1 MREQNYRYL
10 DLLNVL
16 CVCDGVAIP
25 DNQNYITE
33 RWLRADRVSLFVYGF
48 LFIFFIFGEF
58 FLLFLFWV
66 VRKTAGLTASIRAHV
81 NIVSLLTYLLT
92 YLLTT
97 FLLCKRVNQM
107 RRICSRSLLYLFIYL
122 CIYLYM
128 KPTHK
133 TVYTMDIKRHNVCC

>member
-1 MREQNYRYL
+1 VYRYL

-33 RWLRADRVSLFVYGF
+33 RWLRADRVSLFVHGF

-58 FLLFLFWV
+58 FFSFLFWV